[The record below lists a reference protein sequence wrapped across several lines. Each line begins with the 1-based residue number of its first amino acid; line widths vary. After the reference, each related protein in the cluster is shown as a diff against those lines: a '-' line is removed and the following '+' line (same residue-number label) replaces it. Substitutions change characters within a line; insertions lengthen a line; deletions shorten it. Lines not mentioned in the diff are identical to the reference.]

1 MKTKDVNSEVNVGEE
16 LGKGG
21 LAASPPKK
29 HYLGIVSFG
38 RQFPVIV
45 SLAAIAIFFQ
55 IESSY
60 FLTPRNLTNLVGQ
73 TSTVAFLAL
82 AEVLVLL
89 LGEIDLSVGS
99 VSGVCAAFLAVT
111 VSRIGAPWWAGI
123 ALMLVIGVM
132 IGLFQGSIVAY
143 MKIPSFMVTLAGL
156 LAWLGLQLKVLGSV
170 QSVSVFSHPI
180 LGITSFFLPSVV
192 SWSITLLIIIYV
204 AVRSWRESYVRG
216 NGLNRQMIR
225 VVPITVVIA
234 GSVVILNLYQGV
246 PLSGAIVVL
255 VVASFWWITK
265 KTKFGVRMYAVGGS
279 SEASYRAG
287 INVNRIRVAAFALA
301 GLMAAMS
308 GLMSV
313 SYEQSAGTLTGGG
326 TVLLEAVGAA
336 VIGGTSLFG
345 GSGSAWSAIAGSLV
359 LVGIANGLDLMSEGA
374 PVKYM
379 VQGVVVLGAVV
390 VDRYVRSRRNS
401 SASM

>member
-1 MKTKDVNSEVNVGEE
+1 METKDVSSEPN
-16 LGKGG
+16 LGKGMG
-21 LAASPPKK
+21 KSGSVVRPPKK
-29 HYLGIVSFG
+29 HYMGIVSFG
-38 RQFPVIV
+38 SQFPVVI
-45 SLAAIAIFFQ
+45 SLIIIAIFFQ
-55 IESSY
+55 FESSY

-73 TSTVAFLAL
+73 SSTVAFLAL

-99 VSGVCAAFLAVT
+99 VSGLCAAILAVA
-111 VSRIGAPWWAGI
+111 VSRLGMPWWAAI
-123 ALMLVIGVM
+123 ILMLVIGAI
-132 IGLFQGSIVAY
+132 IGLFQGSIVAFL
-143 MKIPSFMVTLAGL
+143 KIPSFMVTLAGL
-156 LAWLGLQLKVLGSV
+156 LGWLGLQLRVLGSV
-170 QSVSVFSHPI
+170 ESVSVFSHPI

-192 SWSITLLIIIYV
+192 SWLGALLILIYI
-204 AVRSWRESYVRG
+204 AIRSWRESSIRG
-216 NGLNRQMIR
+216 DGLARLIIR
-225 VVPITVVIA
+225 MAPIIVVIG
-234 GSVVILNLYQGV
+234 GSVAVLNLYQGV

-255 VVASFWWITK
+255 VVGSFWWITK
-265 KTKFGVRMYAVGGS
+265 KTKFGIRIYAVGGS
-279 SEASYRAG
+279 SESSYRAG
-287 INVNRIRVAAFALA
+287 INVRRIRVAVFALA
-301 GLMAAMS
+301 GLMAAAS

-359 LVGIANGLDLMSEGA
+359 LVGIANGLDLMSQGA

-379 VQGVVVLGAVV
+379 VQGAVVLGAVV

-401 SASM
+401 SSSM